1 MCVGQVNTSQNTGES
16 RYWQRV
22 SHGEVCLFVVSLST
36 MQGRVAVHKG
46 EPKSRKVLSCLRF
59 LSLSFPAVSVH
70 QGVLVLLRDIC
81 FHLFSFLF
89 LLTQTLQP
97 TLVLILTLEYTLILF
112 HSCECV
118 FFLMLLLELS
128 LWLS

>member
-1 MCVGQVNTSQNTGES
+1 
-16 RYWQRV
+16 
-22 SHGEVCLFVVSLST
+22 
-36 MQGRVAVHKG
+36 MQGCVAVDKG
-46 EPKSRKVLSCLRF
+46 EPKSRKLLPCLRF

-70 QGVLVLLRDIC
+70 RGVLVLLRDIC

-97 TLVLILTLEYTLILF
+97 TLVLILMLEYTLILF

-118 FFLMLLLELS
+118 FFLMFLLQLS